1 MTISNAASQAAS
13 IPGLNLGA
21 GQFGT
26 PPQVSDPAAAL
37 AAVSSQSWQ
46 TYLQH
51 FVPYENTLIQYAMNP
66 NQVATNMQTA
76 EQLQG
81 SANQMAT
88 GNETRRLQQMDVSLT
103 PEQQATQNRTRGI
116 SDALSTVTAANQAKD
131 VTVANQMGIAGMP
144 MSGIT
149 GNI

>member
-1 MTISNAASQAAS
+1 MTTSS

-26 PPQVSDPAAAL
+26 PPQVSDPSAAL
-37 AAVSSQSWQ
+37 AAVSSQTWQ

-66 NQVATNMQTA
+66 QQVATNMQTA
-76 EQLQG
+76 EQLQTQ
-81 SANQMAT
+81 ANTMAA
-88 GNETRRLQQMDVSLT
+88 GNEERRLAQFDVSLT
-103 PEQQATQNRTRGI
+103 PEQKATQGRTRGI
-116 SDALSTVTAANQAKD
+116 SDALSVVTAANKAKD